1 MNCHRT
7 SRNISAHQ
15 RNRSLILEMWWG
27 GLETQALKNI
37 EEEKRE
43 EKEQAKDVVR
53 LQRLKSRT
61 TN

>member
-1 MNCHRT
+1 
-7 SRNISAHQ
+7 
-15 RNRSLILEMWWG
+15 MWWG